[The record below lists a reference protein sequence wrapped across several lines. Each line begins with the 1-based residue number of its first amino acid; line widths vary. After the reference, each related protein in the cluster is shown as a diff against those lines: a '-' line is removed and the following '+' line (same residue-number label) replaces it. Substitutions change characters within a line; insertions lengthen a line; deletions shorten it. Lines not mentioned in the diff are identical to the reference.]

1 MLEAWDIYSND
12 AILDSAEQLIN
23 RIIIRLEGKSV
34 SQPATNLDAN
44 VNPAQIC
51 DNTSSKLGK
60 QLIDLSRLPPQ
71 KRGYEFEHFLKE
83 LFDAYGLSARASFRQ
98 VGEQIDG
105 SFILNNETYL
115 LEAKWQNTP
124 TGASDL
130 HTFEGK
136 LSQKASWSRGVFISN
151 SGFTPDGLT
160 AFGKG
165 KRIICMDGLDLS
177 EMIRLKLSIIEVLE
191 AKIRSATET
200 GQPYIPIRELFS

>member
-1 MLEAWDIYSND
+1 M
-12 AILDSAEQLIN
+12 
-23 RIIIRLEGKSV
+23 
-34 SQPATNLDAN
+34 
-44 VNPAQIC
+44 
-51 DNTSSKLGK
+51 
-60 QLIDLSRLPPQ
+60 
-71 KRGYEFEHFLKE
+71 
-83 LFDAYGLSARASFRQ
+83 
-98 VGEQIDG
+98 
-105 SFILNNETYL
+105 
-115 LEAKWQNTP
+115 LEAKWQNAP

-165 KRIICMDGLDLS
+165 KRIIFMDGLDLS